1 MGKTKIEKLQQ
12 MRQDM
17 LKERNNGLLEE
28 GAEQKNS
35 DEVLSLATQKQDA
48 TVDFVPGSKMRM
60 WKQDPS
66 SDVIGIST
74 VYIPSKVGPG
84 PSDDQIVVEP
94 PPGHG
99 PVVPNEHGDFETD
112 PDKDLAAFEMV
123 HCYAVVRIVV
133 NMYERFF
140 RQFNPNFKIKWAFK
154 EPSYLKIVPR
164 AGKEANAYYSRQD
177 KSILLYYYDRKGKTY
192 FTSHSFDIIGHE
204 CGHAILDGLRP
215 DWMCTD
221 DVETLSVHEAFADLT
236 VVFTLL
242 SQMDIVEV
250 VLSDTKGN
258 LKKNN
263 FISNLAE
270 QFGQS
275 LTKKEALRNANNH
288 LTMTEVKRESHDL
301 SQILTG
307 CVYDIIAELLE
318 DYLNPDYYDTTDALL
333 RVSRWVRQMF
343 MFAIYK
349 STGETVSF
357 KELGEHFLE
366 YTEISKWSD
375 SWKKIVKDNLLE
387 RKIL

>member
-1 MGKTKIEKLQQ
+1 MPKKSRLERMQK
-12 MRQDM
+12 MREEM
-17 LKERNNGLLEE
+17 KKERKSAFQEE
-28 GAEQKNS
+28 GVEEKHDDS
-35 DEVLSLATQKQDA
+35 VLDLASKGEDQA
-48 TVDFVPGSKMRM
+48 VLIPGSKMRM

-74 VYIPSKVGPG
+74 VYIPSVISAGPC
-84 PSDDQIVVEP
+84 DDQIHVIP
-94 PPGHG
+94 PEGHG
-99 PVVPNEHGDFETD
+99 PVQPDANGDFFVD

-140 RQFNPNFKIKWAFK
+140 RQFNPEFKVKWAFK
-154 EPSYLKIVPR
+154 EPEYLSILPR

-177 KSILLYYYDRKGKTY
+177 KAIQLYYYERKGQTY
-192 FTSHSFDIIGHE
+192 YTSHSFDIIAHE

-236 VVFTLL
+236 VVFSLL
-242 SQMDIVEV
+242 SQMDVVEV

-258 LKKNN
+258 LHKDN

-270 QFGQS
+270 QFSAS
-275 LTKKEALRNANNH
+275 LTKKAALRNANNH
-288 LTMTEVKRESHDL
+288 LTMAEVKRECHDL
-301 SQILTG
+301 SQVMTG
-307 CVYDIIAELLE
+307 CVYDITAELLE
-318 DYLNPDYYDTTDALL
+318 DYLNPDYYDTTDSLL
-333 RVSRWVRQMF
+333 RVTCWVRQMF

-349 STGETVSF
+349 STGETVTF
-357 KELGEHFLE
+357 KELGTHFLE
-366 YTEISKWSD
+366 YAEISKWSD